1 MDQDTDRVMTTAE
14 IVELYRH
21 GKRDF
26 HGLDIQDSDGQIKAF
41 RGAVLNEADFGGAW
55 VEADFTNATL
65 RGAVFRNANVKCCT
79 FDGADL
85 SHTDFSN
92 SAIDAATFEGAKFDG
107 SNFTGAGAYGVSLA
121 EGEFPIG

>member
-14 IVELYRH
+14 IVELYQR
-21 GKRDF
+21 GNRDF
-26 HGLDIQDSDGQIKAF
+26 RGLDIQDTEGQIRAF
-41 RGAVLNEADFGGAW
+41 RGAVLNGADFGGAW
-55 VEADFTNATL
+55 IEADFTNAAL

-85 SHTDFSN
+85 SNADFSN

-107 SNFTGAGAYGVSLA
+107 SNFESAGAYVNLLA
-121 EGEFPIG
+121 EGEYPFG